1 MAGDLNGDIDVEYAT
16 TIAYSA
22 IRLMAKNSIPATP
35 ENFSVW
41 FSYAKGTS
49 PALRKSIDILIGGKR
64 KFDAVVNHDLF
75 VTYIRQQ
82 SEPDPTSDFPERLH
96 GVISSAK
103 QFLAAA
109 ISENHTQINAL
120 DEVSSQVRVNSDPRS
135 IIERL
140 VIELS
145 IASARASALEAKF
158 VSSSHDLESIRCS
171 LKEAEAR
178 SNTDVLTGLA
188 NRRSLDD
195 FLRSA
200 QIVALKKGE
209 PLSVFLID
217 IDYFKKFNDTY
228 GHQVGDQVLR
238 LVAKILKEGV
248 REQDLAVRYG
258 GEELMAVLPGANLEV
273 CAVAAERIRR
283 RISEARLTLRS
294 TRHEISSVTVSVGV
308 AQFRLAESTES
319 MIARCDA
326 ALYEAKR
333 IGRNRTVTENDIQG
347 NVACLVGQFR

>member
-41 FSYAKGTS
+41 FSYAKGAS

-82 SEPDPTSDFPERLH
+82 CEPDPTSDFPERLH

-109 ISENHTQINAL
+109 ILNHTQIKAL

-145 IASARASALEAKF
+145 IASARASALEVKF
-158 VSSSHDLESIRCS
+158 VSSSQDLESIRCS

-200 QIVALKKGE
+200 QIVALRRVS
-209 PLSVFLID
+209 LSAF
-217 IDYFKKFNDTY
+217 Y
-228 GHQVGDQVLR
+228 
-238 LVAKILKEGV
+238 
-248 REQDLAVRYG
+248 
-258 GEELMAVLPGANLEV
+258 
-273 CAVAAERIRR
+273 
-283 RISEARLTLRS
+283 
-294 TRHEISSVTVSVGV
+294 
-308 AQFRLAESTES
+308 
-319 MIARCDA
+319 
-326 ALYEAKR
+326 
-333 IGRNRTVTENDIQG
+333 
-347 NVACLVGQFR
+347 